1 MVHQHTQ
8 SAPPAS
14 GNGKSGERDAS
25 DQRRLLIAFWLIAGF
40 MLVEVLGGLYSN
52 SLTLLAD
59 AGHMLLDASA
69 LGLSWY
75 ALRLSQKQNDSEHSY
90 GYHRF
95 QILAAFV
102 NGLTLL
108 ALSLWIFIEAIGR
121 LKVAP
126 QVLPIPLLIVA
137 ATGLVVN
144 LLAFSLLHQGAA
156 HNLNLRAAALHVLGD
171 ILGSVAAIAASLI
184 IYFSG
189 WTYADPLLAFLVVAV
204 LMRGAFK
211 VVLESGH
218 ILLEGVPRGIDL
230 NTLKETLVKDVEGVD
245 EVHHIHV
252 WALTP
257 ELPMITLHA
266 LIAPGYDDSVA
277 IRDLKRVIQDK
288 FQIPH
293 STIQIEREPC
303 NEGH

>member
-14 GNGKSGERDAS
+14 GSGKSGES
-25 DQRRLLIAFWLIAGF
+25 DVSNQRRLLIAFWLIAGF
-40 MLVEVLGGLYSN
+40 MLVEVVGGLYSN